1 MIEIFCN
8 KDEVVF
14 DYSIASS
21 ISKAIILKIINAR
34 YIVTAEFKSIYTLKD
49 IGLNDYFMLNIE
61 GEKILLR
68 KTPGGTNACIYIEHQ
83 IMVSNII

>member
-21 ISKAIILKIINAR
+21 ISKAIIPKIINAR

-49 IGLNDYFMLNIE
+49 IGLND
-61 GEKILLR
+61 
-68 KTPGGTNACIYIEHQ
+68 
-83 IMVSNII
+83 